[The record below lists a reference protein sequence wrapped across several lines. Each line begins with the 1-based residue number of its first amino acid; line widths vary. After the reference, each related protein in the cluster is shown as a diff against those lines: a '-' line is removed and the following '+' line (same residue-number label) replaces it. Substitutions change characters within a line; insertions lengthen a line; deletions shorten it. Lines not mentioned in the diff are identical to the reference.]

1 MSTVTERSFKYL
13 DERLGTASLARTAL
27 RKVFPDHWSFLLG
40 EIALFALVVLI
51 FTGDLPDLLLHPVG
65 PGGRL
70 RGPVRAPA
78 GRDRV
83 GRLRLG
89 LRLSFEVRAGLLMRQ
104 THHWAALVFVAAIV
118 IHLCRVFFTGA
129 FRRPREVNWLIGILL
144 LFLALGE
151 GFTGYSL
158 PDDLLSGIGLR
169 IFYAV
174 TLAIPVVGTWVTY
187 LLFGGEFPAG
197 DIISRLFVFH
207 VMLLPAL
214 LLALVGAHMAI
225 LVLQKHTQFPGHG
238 KTERNV
244 VGKRLWPEQTFK
256 SVSLLLFTTA
266 VLALLG
272 GVAQINP
279 VWQYGPFEPFNVTS
293 PAQPDWYI
301 GFLDGALRLGPPW
314 DLNLFGFTI
323 SEVFW
328 PAVLFPGIAFGIL
341 TLWPWIERRFTKDRA
356 EHHILDRPRDTPV
369 RTGIG
374 AAGLMVFFI
383 MFLEGGNDIF
393 GVLLNVSVETITR
406 ILQWGIVIA
415 PIVTF
420 LVTYWMCKSLS
431 RTQPPP
437 GPDQRRRP
445 PQPHRRRRLRDGLP
459 GTAGRGRGAG
469 ADPAVVQSWAGSAGS
484 GKGLGSEAGPDWGD
498 GGSVSARM
506 RP

>member
-1 MSTVTERSFKYL
+1 MSMMMERSLKYL
-13 DERLGTASLARTAL
+13 DERLGTASLARKTL

-40 EIALFALVVLI
+40 EIALFCLVVLV
-51 FTGDLPDLLLHPVG
+51 FTGTFLTFFYTPSVKEVTYDG
-65 PGGRL
+65 PY
-70 RGPVRAPA
+70 APLQGA
-78 GRDRV
+78 HVSAAFDSV
-83 GRLRLG
+83 

-104 THHWAALVFVAAIV
+104 VHHWAALVFLAAIV

-129 FRRPREVNWLIGILL
+129 FRRPRELNWLIGIGLL
-144 LFLALGE
+144 MMALGE

-169 IFYAV
+169 IFYSV
-174 TLAIPVVGTWVTY
+174 TLAIPVIGTWVTY

-207 VMLLPAL
+207 VMLLPAIL
-214 LLALVGAHMAI
+214 LGLVGAHLAI
-225 LVLQKHTQFPGHG
+225 LVLQKHTQFPAPGR
-238 KTERNV
+238 TERNV

-256 SVSLLLFTTA
+256 SIALLLFTTA

-279 VWQYGPFEPFNVTS
+279 IWHYGPFEPFNVTS

-301 GFLDGALRLGPPW
+301 GFLDGALRLGPPL
-314 DLNLFGFTI
+314 DLNLFGFAI

-341 TLWPWIERRFTKDRA
+341 TVWPWIERRFTKDRA
-356 EHHILDRPRDTPV
+356 EHHLLDRPRDAPI

-374 AAGLMVFFI
+374 TAGLMVFFI

-415 PIVTF
+415 PVLTF
-420 LVTYWMCKSLS
+420 LVTVWICRALKRTSLRPAQINAGLRLS
-431 RTQPPP
+431 RSASGGYETVSLEPASEELEP
-437 GPDQRRRP
+437 
-445 PQPHRRRRLRDGLP
+445 
-459 GTAGRGRGAG
+459 TAT
-469 ADPAVVQSWAGSAGS
+469 GSHP
-484 GKGLGSEAGPDWGD
+484 E
-498 GGSVSARM
+498 
-506 RP
+506 